1 MPNAI
6 LTGEIYFTCSPI
18 FYDEIHSPPHDD
30 VERLIDLSYFI
41 TQTAINHRI
50 GINLYCNLTENGLRR
65 YPLKNHAKEGYLPY
79 EILDN
84 PLTNECFD
92 LFRNIAYSE
101 KGFTVA
107 NIANTGLLRV
117 QHFFE
122 DIFQDER
129 IAYATLHMEDVH
141 GIAKKTYEY
150 TIEAGMLCDAIERV
164 PNDNNRLDIPAVRF
178 VMARGAQHI

>member
-1 MPNAI
+1 M
-6 LTGEIYFTCSPI
+6 
-18 FYDEIHSPPHDD
+18 
-30 VERLIDLSYFI
+30 
-41 TQTAINHRI
+41 
-50 GINLYCNLTENGLRR
+50 
-65 YPLKNHAKEGYLPY
+65 
-79 EILDN
+79 
-84 PLTNECFD
+84 
-92 LFRNIAYSE
+92 YSQ
-101 KGFTVA
+101 
-107 NIANTGLLRV
+107 N
-117 QHFFE
+117 FFE